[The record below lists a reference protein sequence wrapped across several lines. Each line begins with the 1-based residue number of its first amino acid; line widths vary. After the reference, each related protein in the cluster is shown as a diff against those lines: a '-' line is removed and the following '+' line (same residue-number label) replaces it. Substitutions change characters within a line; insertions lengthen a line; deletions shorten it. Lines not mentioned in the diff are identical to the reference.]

1 MKNEPLRDILLSDYG
16 KASSTPSPINQL
28 MTDFAVD
35 FRDGWDIN
43 LGAGYV
49 NENTIPREQILH
61 ACGEVLAHP
70 EKYRAAL
77 NYGGAQG
84 SPNLR
89 ESLRRFHVENRIG
102 GITEQTFHT
111 REIIIGANGATS
123 LLESIA
129 HLLPAGIVLTAEPMY
144 YIYCNDLERKGFRVI
159 AIPEDDEGLQT
170 ELLKAKLK
178 RLGREKEAIRF
189 VYVVTVNNPTSTIMS
204 NRRLMELVEIVT
216 RLSHEVGRKIPL
228 FFDNAYRDLVHDTSV
243 EPIASPMLYD
253 TLGIVYEIG
262 TVSKILAP
270 GLRIGYLIG
279 PGGAFLDG
287 MVQRT
292 TDIGFS
298 APLINQEIASY
309 LLDNGIEAQIT
320 RVNSAYQQK
329 SKQVKAWI
337 TELLGDNIAACQGG
351 SAGFY
356 FYLTLSH
363 VETGAGTDFFK
374 FLTRTTGRAEIDG
387 TASAPQPKVIYIPGE
402 HCVHP
407 EGEMVAAGR
416 RQLRISYGFEEL
428 PQLHTALKLMKAAID
443 FIQPGSVA
451 RVPGRCDLNVSFR

>member
-1 MKNEPLRDILLSDYG
+1 MNVLREISLSEYG
-16 KASSTPSPINQL
+16 KASSTPSPINRL

-61 ACGEVLAHP
+61 ACGEVLARP

-84 SPNLR
+84 SPNLI
-89 ESLRRFHVENRIG
+89 ESLRRFHVENSIG
-102 GITEQTFHT
+102 GMTEQTFRT
-111 REIIIGANGATS
+111 RDILIGANGATS
-123 LLESIA
+123 LLEGITQ
-129 HLLPAGIVLTAEPMY
+129 LLPAGIVLTAEPMY
-144 YIYCNDLERKGFRVI
+144 YIYCNDLGRKGFRVI
-159 AIPEDDEGLQT
+159 TIPEDDEGLQT
-170 ELLKAKLK
+170 ELLKTKLK
-178 RLGREKEAIRF
+178 RLGREKDAIRF

-204 NRRLMELVEIVT
+204 NRRVRELVEIVT

-228 FFDNAYRDLVHDTSV
+228 FFDNAYRDLVHDSSV
-243 EPIASPMLYD
+243 EPIVSLMLDD

-262 TVSKILAP
+262 TLSKILAP
-270 GLRIGYLIG
+270 GMRIGYLIG
-279 PGGAFLDG
+279 PKGDFFNG

-309 LLDNGIEAQIT
+309 LLDNGIETQIAK
-320 RVNSAYQQK
+320 VNGAYRQK
-329 SKQVKAWI
+329 ATQVKAWI
-337 TELLGDNIAACQGG
+337 AALLGDEIAACSGG

-356 FYLTLSH
+356 FYLTLSR
-363 VETGAGTDFFK
+363 VETGAGSDFFK
-374 FLTRTTGRAEIDG
+374 FLTRTTGDAEIDG
-387 TASAPQPKVIYIPGE
+387 TAGAPQPKVIYIPGE

-407 EGEMVAAGR
+407 EGEMVAVGK

-428 PQLHTALKLMKAAID
+428 PQFHTALKLMKAAID
-443 FIQPGSVA
+443 FSS
-451 RVPGRCDLNVSFR
+451 R

>member
-1 MKNEPLRDILLSDYG
+1 MNVLREISLSEYG
-16 KASSTPSPINQL
+16 KASSTPSPINRL

-61 ACGEVLAHP
+61 ACGEVLARP

-84 SPNLR
+84 SPNLIA
-89 ESLRRFHVENRIG
+89 SLRRFHVENRIG
-102 GITEQTFHT
+102 GMTEQTFRT
-111 REIIIGANGATS
+111 RDILIGANGATS
-123 LLESIA
+123 LLEGITQ
-129 HLLPAGIVLTAEPMY
+129 LLPAGIVLTAEPMY
-144 YIYCNDLERKGFRVI
+144 YIYCNDLGRKGFRVI

-204 NRRLMELVEIVT
+204 NRRVRELVEIVT

-228 FFDNAYRDLVHDTSV
+228 FFDNAYRDLVHDSSV
-243 EPIASPMLYD
+243 EPIVSPMLDD

-262 TVSKILAP
+262 TLSKILAP
-270 GLRIGYLIG
+270 GMRIGYLIG
-279 PGGAFLDG
+279 PKGDFFNG

-309 LLDNGIEAQIT
+309 LLDNGIEEQIAK
-320 RVNSAYQQK
+320 VNGAYRQK
-329 SKQVKAWI
+329 ATQVKAWI
-337 TELLGDNIAACQGG
+337 AALLGDEIAACSGG

-356 FYLTLSH
+356 FYLTFSR
-363 VETGAGTDFFK
+363 VETGAGSDFFK
-374 FLTRTTGRAEIDG
+374 FLTRTTGDAERDG

-407 EGEMVAAGR
+407 EGEMVEVGK
-416 RQLRISYGFEEL
+416 RQLRLSYGFEEL
-428 PQLHTALKLMKAAID
+428 PQLHTALKLMKAAVD
-443 FIQPGSVA
+443 FSS
-451 RVPGRCDLNVSFR
+451 R